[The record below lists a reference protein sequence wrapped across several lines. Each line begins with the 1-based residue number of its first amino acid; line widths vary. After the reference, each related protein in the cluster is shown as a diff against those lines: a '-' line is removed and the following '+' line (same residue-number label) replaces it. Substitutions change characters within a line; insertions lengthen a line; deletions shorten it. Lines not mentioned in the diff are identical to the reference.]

1 MKTQKGITLLS
12 LILYMIVLTIV
23 IAMLGT
29 ISQLFFANTK
39 YITENSRYVAEF
51 NKFNMYFIEDVKKN
65 QNIKKVTDNQVT
77 FEDGTVYTY
86 KPNPDNSI
94 YRNEVK
100 ICKNIA
106 YCKFT
111 KKEEVVSNITKHIIE
126 LKMIIQGSHLFETT
140 NEYVLRY
147 W

>member
-1 MKTQKGITLLS
+1 MKTQKGVTLLS
-12 LILYMIVLTIV
+12 LILYMIALSIV

-29 ISQLFFANTK
+29 ISQLFFANTQ
-39 YITENSRYVAEF
+39 YITENSKYVAEF

-65 QNIKKVTDNQVT
+65 KNTKEVTDNKVT

-86 KPNPDNSI
+86 KSSPDNGI

-100 ICKNIA
+100 ICNNIA

-111 KKEEVVSNITKHIIE
+111 KQTIEVSGVTKH
-126 LKMIIQGSHLFETT
+126 MIQLQMAIQGSHLFETT